1 MVETDQPEKQ
11 IEVKKPMMY
20 ICGECHGENEL
31 KARDP
36 IRCRECGYR
45 EYIQNNS

>member
-20 ICGECHGENEL
+20 ICGGNYYHSFHNL
-31 KARDP
+31 TLYSIATRF
-36 IRCRECGYR
+36 YHVFV
-45 EYIQNNS
+45 